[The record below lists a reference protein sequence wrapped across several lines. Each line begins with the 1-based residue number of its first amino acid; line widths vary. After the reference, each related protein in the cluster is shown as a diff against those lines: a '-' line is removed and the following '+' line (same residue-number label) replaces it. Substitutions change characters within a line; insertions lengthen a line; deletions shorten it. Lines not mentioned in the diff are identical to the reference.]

1 MPHII
6 VTTPPNYT
14 PPRPWRDIL
23 ISLSRTLAGLNP
35 TFQLSDCKARTVSA
49 VESVVGDGSPT
60 RDHLLIAIEVWVMP
74 GRPDDLLRQVGPAL
88 RDQMATLL
96 TPTPPPIE
104 VTVDV
109 QELSGPRYSKVLL
122 Q

>member
-14 PPRPWRDIL
+14 PPQPWRDIL
-23 ISLSRTLAGLNP
+23 ISLSQTLAGLNP

-49 VESVVGDGSPT
+49 LENVVGGGDPAL
-60 RDHLLIAIEVWVMP
+60 DHLVIAIEVWVMP
-74 GRPDDLLRQVGPAL
+74 GRPADLLRQVGPSL
-88 RDQMATLL
+88 RDQMAILL
-96 TPTPPPIE
+96 TPTSMSIE

-109 QELSGPRYSKVLL
+109 QELSGPRYAKGVS
-122 Q
+122 